1 MKQKRTK
8 RIEIALTEEEHQ
20 TLQSMK
26 TKQRLAEWIRET
38 ALQQHKPKKKI
49 KEVDPR
55 LLFELNRIGVNINQ
69 IARVCNAKKADINLI
84 SIALSLKE
92 IELQLGRL
100 IDNAS

>member
-38 ALQQHKPKKKI
+38 ALQQHKPKKI
-49 KEVDPR
+49 KQVDPR

-69 IARVCNAKKADINLI
+69 IARVCNVKKADINLLN
-84 SIALSLKE
+84 IALSLKE
-92 IELQLGRL
+92 IELKLGRL